1 MSARRCTN
9 SHSQTHTHRIIQIL
23 IVQYEKAGAA
33 PLPVQYVI
41 SSAICML
48 WAVKDSGVR
57 TAQEEHGCPSSF
69 TLKSLLW
76 PIHPLFF
83 FSLLLCSFPWK
94 MLSQIKPSTPNCSIS
109 SAVPYHLSLSSL
121 CGIQPL
127 KCQFT
132 AAVFSPCHIRLLAS
146 PQCHQAHFHAC
157 ADFTSFSVS
166 VLLAVILSLSLLP
179 VSLSVFKCLL
189 FALSPPPP
197 PSPSVSLTLSGLE
210 AEVLDSQRRSTG
222 LNDGLV
228 NGVTDN
234 SAN

>member
-1 MSARRCTN
+1 
-9 SHSQTHTHRIIQIL
+9 
-23 IVQYEKAGAA
+23 
-33 PLPVQYVI
+33 
-41 SSAICML
+41 ML
-48 WAVKDSGVR
+48 WAVRDSGVR

-69 TLKSLLW
+69 TLKSLLR

-83 FSLLLCSFPWK
+83 HY
-94 MLSQIKPSTPNCSIS
+94 S
-109 SAVPYHLSLSSL
+109 SALFPGKCSLRLSHQLQTALFPLQCHTTSLSSL

-132 AAVFSPCHIRLLAS
+132 AAVFSPRHISLLSAC
-146 PQCHQAHFHAC
+146 QCHPSHFHAC
-157 ADFTSFSVS
+157 ADFTSFSVC
-166 VLLAVILSLSLLP
+166 VLLAVN
-179 VSLSVFKCLL
+179 LSVFPLYICLCVSLL
-189 FALSPPPP
+189 FALSL
-197 PSPSVSLTLSGLE
+197 SLTLPLFGLQ